1 MIFFRLKAGLYNI
14 PNTFQGVDLDV
25 ETVDEDVGMVGVHPH
40 AVVLALLLTQDNFE
54 ALTRKPIITG
64 VLPRFVEKTKT

>member
-1 MIFFRLKAGLYNI
+1 MIFFRLKDGLYDI

-40 AVVLALLLTQDNFE
+40 AVVLALLHTQDNFE
-54 ALTRKPIITG
+54 TSRENQDIPAIRGCLDN
-64 VLPRFVEKTKT
+64 